1 MMKSLRIPLL
11 LLMITF
17 SALACRIPGRAIVTE
32 DPGAI
37 YTEAAATVRAMIT
50 ELAGQTAVA
59 MLTEMAQPIQATPSP
74 LFPTLE
80 IATFTPLPS
89 PTPIPPIVAT
99 SPAPPPAPTV
109 APPSAPCDLAQF
121 IADISI
127 SDGTLLPSESSFT
140 KIWRVKNIGS
150 CAWTKN
156 YTLRFVDGTE
166 MGAKKIYPFNGR
178 VSPGEVVDIA
188 VELTAPSKT
197 GNYQSYWMLANES
210 DKLFGVGEGGK
221 TALSV
226 KISVLKPIADYRYD
240 LATAMCLA
248 SWKSNVAELP
258 CPGNSKS
265 ASGSVIFLGKPK
277 LEGNRQENEPTLW
290 TRPPKNKGSWIQGV
304 YPAFKVKNGDHFIAE
319 IGCLDQSPSCKVTF
333 TLQYQVPG
341 NKAQTLGEWN
351 ETNDGKTTLIDIDL
365 SFLADKQVKFI
376 LTVTNNAK
384 DGNPNAFWFV
394 PSVRS
399 GGILPTSTPTPTATA
414 TGVPPN
420 TPTATNVV
428 SPTPT
433 ATNVVS
439 PTPTATQTG
448 IPTVIPLPTAT
459 P

>member
-1 MMKSLRIPLL
+1 M
-11 LLMITF
+11 
-17 SALACRIPGRAIVTE
+17 
-32 DPGAI
+32 
-37 YTEAAATVRAMIT
+37 
-50 ELAGQTAVA
+50 
-59 MLTEMAQPIQATPSP
+59 
-74 LFPTLE
+74 
-80 IATFTPLPS
+80 
-89 PTPIPPIVAT
+89 
-99 SPAPPPAPTV
+99 
-109 APPSAPCDLAQF
+109 
-121 IADISI
+121 
-127 SDGTLLPSESSFT
+127 
-140 KIWRVKNIGS
+140 
-150 CAWTKN
+150 
-156 YTLRFVDGTE
+156 
-166 MGAKKIYPFNGR
+166 
-178 VSPGEVVDIA
+178 DIA
-188 VELTAPSKT
+188 VELTAPSKA
-197 GNYQSYWMLANES
+197 GNYQSYWMLANEN
-210 DKLFGVGEGGK
+210 DKLFGVGAGGK

-248 SWKSNVAELP
+248 SWKSNAGELP

-265 ASGSVIFLGKPK
+265 ANGSVIFLGNPK

-290 TRPPKNKGSWIQGV
+290 TRPPKSKGSWIQGI

-333 TLQYQVPG
+333 NLQYQVPG
-341 NKAQTLGEWN
+341 NKAQTLGEWV

-399 GGILPTSTPTPTATA
+399 GGVLPTKTPTPTATGA
-414 TGVPPN
+414 PTN
-420 TPTATNVV
+420 TPTATSVA
-428 SPTPT
+428 SPTV
-433 ATNVVS
+433 AAS

>member
-1 MMKSLRIPLL
+1 MMKSLKIPLL
-11 LLMITF
+11 LLMIIF

-32 DPGAI
+32 APGAI
-37 YTEAAATVRAMIT
+37 YTEAAETVRAMIT

-74 LFPTLE
+74 LFPTPE

-89 PTPIPPIVAT
+89 PTPIPPIVVT
-99 SPAPPPAPTV
+99 SPAPTV

-121 IADISI
+121 IADMTI
-127 SDGTLLPSESSFT
+127 SDGTLLPAESSFT

-156 YTLRFVDGTE
+156 YALRFVDGTE
-166 MGAKKIYPFNGR
+166 MGVKKIYPLNGR

-188 VELTAPSKT
+188 IELTAPSKA
-197 GNYQSYWMLANES
+197 GNYQSYWMLANENNN
-210 DKLFGVGEGGK
+210 LFGVGAGGK

-226 KISVLKPIADYRYD
+226 KISVLKPVASYRYD

-248 SWKSNVAELP
+248 SWKSNAAQLP

-265 ASGSVIFLGKPK
+265 ASGSVIFLGNPR

-319 IGCLDQSPSCKVTF
+319 IGCLDQSPNCKVTF

-341 NKAQTLGEWN
+341 KKAQTLGEWY

-365 SFLADKQVKFI
+365 SFLAEKQVKFI

-399 GGILPTSTPTPTATA
+399 GSILPTSTPTPTATA

-420 TPTATNVV
+420 TPTAT
-428 SPTPT
+428 S
-433 ATNVVS
+433 VVS

-448 IPTVIPLPTAT
+448 IPTVILLPTAT

>member
-1 MMKSLRIPLL
+1 MKSLKVPPL
-11 LLMITF
+11 LLMIAF
-17 SALACRIPGRAIVTE
+17 SALACRIPSQAIVTE

-37 YTEAAATVRAMIT
+37 YTEAAATVQAMIT
-50 ELAGQTAVA
+50 ELAGQTAIA
-59 MLTEMAQPIQATPSP
+59 MLTEMAQPIQATPTP
-74 LFPTLE
+74 LFPTPE

-99 SPAPPPAPTV
+99 SPVPPPAPTV
-109 APPSAPCDLAQF
+109 APPSVPCDLAQF
-121 IADISI
+121 IADITI
-127 SDGTLLPSESSFT
+127 ADGTLLPAESSFT

-156 YTLRFVDGTE
+156 YALRFVDGTE
-166 MGAKKIYPFNGR
+166 MGVKKVYPFDGR
-178 VSPGEVVDIA
+178 VSPGEAVDIV
-188 VELTAPSKT
+188 VELTAPSKA
-197 GNYQSYWMLANES
+197 GNYQSYWMLANEN
-210 DKLFGVGEGGK
+210 DKLFGVGAGGK

-226 KISVLKPIADYRYD
+226 KISVLKPIADYRFD
-240 LATAMCLA
+240 LATTMCLA
-248 SWKSNVAELP
+248 SWKSNTAELP

-265 ASGSVIFLGKPK
+265 AGGSVIFLGKPR
-277 LEGNRQENEPTLW
+277 LEDGRQENEPTLW
-290 TRPPKNKGSWIQGV
+290 TRPPKAKGSWIQGV

-319 IGCLDQSPSCKVTF
+319 IGCLDQSPNCKVTF

-341 NKAQTLGEWN
+341 NKAETLGEWT

-384 DGNPNAFWFV
+384 DSNPNAFWFV

-399 GGILPTSTPTPTATA
+399 GGILPTKTPTPTATA

-420 TPTATNVV
+420 TPT
-428 SPTPT
+428 PT
-433 ATNVVS
+433 ATSVVS

>member
-1 MMKSLRIPLL
+1 MKTIRIPLL
-11 LLMITF
+11 LFLLLL
-17 SALACRIPGRAIVTE
+17 SALACRIPSRAVVTE

-37 YTEAAATVRAMIT
+37 YTQAAATVQAMIT

-59 MLTEMAQPIQATPSP
+59 MLTEMAQPLPATPTP
-74 LFPTLE
+74 IFPTPE

-99 SPAPPPAPTV
+99 SPAPTV
-109 APPSAPCDLAQF
+109 APPSVPCDLAQF
-121 IADISI
+121 IADITI
-127 SDGTLLPSESSFT
+127 TDGTLLPSESSFT

-150 CAWTKN
+150 CPWTKN
-156 YTLRFVDGTE
+156 YALRFVDGTE
-166 MGAKKIYPFNGR
+166 MGVKKIYPFDGR

-188 VELTAPSKT
+188 VELTAPSKA
-197 GNYQSYWMLANES
+197 GNYQSYWMLANEN
-210 DKLFGVGEGGK
+210 DKLFGVGAGGK

-248 SWKSNVAELP
+248 SWKSNAGELP

-265 ASGSVIFLGKPK
+265 ANGSVIFLGNPK

-290 TRPPKNKGSWIQGV
+290 TRPPKSKGSWIQGI

-333 TLQYQVPG
+333 NLQYQVPG
-341 NKAQTLGEWN
+341 NKAQTLGEWV

-394 PSVRS
+394 PSVGS
-399 GGILPTSTPTPTATA
+399 GGVLPTKTPTPTATGA
-414 TGVPPN
+414 PTN
-420 TPTATNVV
+420 TPTATSVA
-428 SPTPT
+428 SPTV
-433 ATNVVS
+433 AAS

>member
-1 MMKSLRIPLL
+1 MKSLKIPLL

-32 DPGAI
+32 APGAI

-74 LFPTLE
+74 LFPTPE

-89 PTPIPPIVAT
+89 PTPIPPIVVT
-99 SPAPPPAPTV
+99 SPAPTV

-121 IADISI
+121 IADMTI
-127 SDGTLLPSESSFT
+127 SDGTLLPAESSFT

-156 YTLRFVDGTE
+156 YALRFVDGTE
-166 MGAKKIYPFNGR
+166 MGVKKIYPLNGR

-188 VELTAPSKT
+188 IELTAPSKA
-197 GNYQSYWMLANES
+197 GNYQSYWMLANENNN
-210 DKLFGVGEGGK
+210 LFGVGAGGK

-226 KISVLKPIADYRYD
+226 KISVLKPVVNYRYD
-240 LATAMCLA
+240 LATAVCLA
-248 SWKSNVAELP
+248 SWKSNVAQLP

-265 ASGSVIFLGKPK
+265 ASGSVIFLGNPR

-319 IGCLDQSPSCKVTF
+319 IGCLDQSPNCKVTF

-341 NKAQTLGEWN
+341 KKAQTLGEWY
-351 ETNDGKTTLIDIDL
+351 ETNDGKITLIDIDL
-365 SFLADKQVKFI
+365 SFLAEKQVKFI

-399 GGILPTSTPTPTATA
+399 GGILSTSTPTPTATA
-414 TGVPPN
+414 TGVPPD
-420 TPTATNVV
+420 TPTATIVV

-433 ATNVVS
+433 AT
-439 PTPTATQTG
+439 PTG

>member
-1 MMKSLRIPLL
+1 MKKLKFSFLFLTIIL
-11 LLMITF
+11 
-17 SALACRIPGRAIVTE
+17 SALACRVPSRTVVTE
-32 DPGAI
+32 VPGAI
-37 YTEAAATVRAMIT
+37 YTQAAATVQAMIT

-59 MLTEMAQPIQATPSP
+59 LMTQMAQPPAATPTP
-74 LFPTLE
+74 LFPTPE

-89 PTPIPPIVAT
+89 PTPIPPIVT
-99 SPAPPPAPTV
+99 SPAPPSPPTAVPPA
-109 APPSAPCDLAQF
+109 APCDLAQF
-121 IADISI
+121 IGDITVA
-127 SDGTLLPSESSFT
+127 DGTLLPADSSFT
-140 KIWRVKNIGS
+140 KIWRVKNIGT

-156 YTLRFVDGTE
+156 YTLRFVDGTDL
-166 MGAKKIYPFNGR
+166 GVRKIYPFDGR

-188 VELTAPSKT
+188 VELTAPSKA
-197 GNYQSYWMLANES
+197 GDYRSFFMLANE
-210 DKLFGVGEGGK
+210 DEKLFGVGSGGK
-221 TALSV
+221 AALSV
-226 KISVLKPIADYRYD
+226 KITVLKPVADYRYD

-248 SWKSNVAELP
+248 SWKSNAGDLP

-265 ASGSVIFLGKPK
+265 ANGSVIFLGKPV
-277 LEGNRQENEPTLW
+277 LEGSRQENEPTLW
-290 TRPPKNKGSWIQGV
+290 TRPPKAKGSWIQGV

-319 IGCLDQSPSCKVTF
+319 IGCLDQSPGCKVTF

-341 NKAQTLGEWN
+341 NKVQPLGEWQ
-351 ETNDGKTTLIDIDL
+351 EVLDGKTTIVDIDL

-399 GGILPTSTPTPTATA
+399 GGVLPTKTPTPTPTATA

-420 TPTATNVV
+420 TPTATA
-428 SPTPT
+428 TPT
-433 ATNVVS
+433 ATS
-439 PTPTATQTG
+439 SPTATATATG